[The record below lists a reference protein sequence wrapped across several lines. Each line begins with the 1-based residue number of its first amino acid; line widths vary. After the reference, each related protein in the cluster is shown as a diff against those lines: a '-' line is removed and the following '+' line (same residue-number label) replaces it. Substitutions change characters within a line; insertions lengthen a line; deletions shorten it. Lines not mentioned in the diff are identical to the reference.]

1 MKIRSSSLR
10 KIIREELAVILEAQA
25 GASQSDADTS
35 GPAYVDDLPTPSHP
49 MDTDASE
56 MSCEEYGELIVSLTG
71 QLSAK
76 GSDVNAIHR
85 KIELATSAQS
95 KACS

>member
-10 KIIREELAVILEAQA
+10 KIIREELVIMLEAQA
-25 GASQSDADTS
+25 GSSQSDSDIS
-35 GPAYVDDLPTPSHP
+35 GPAYVDDLPTPAHP
-49 MDTDASE
+49 LDTDASE
-56 MSCEEYGELIVSLTG
+56 MSCEEYGEKLVSLKG

-76 GSDVNAIHR
+76 GADVNAIHR
-85 KIELATSAQS
+85 KIELATAGQT